1 MLLIKKTECSGKYMC
16 TRDVYTGFEF
26 LKSEH
31 IFILFKCFVHNF
43 FEEWK
48 DVFILKVVFCCD
60 LFFKNWVFKKEGG
73 STESMWPKRGFIKWS
88 CLTIW
93 GEGDQK
99 FQKNGHVVYV
109 WPLMI
114 IIWWLILILCKL
126 YSRLVYQAYQAASI
140 YSFFGN
146 WKSPKLTMHWLHA

>member
-1 MLLIKKTECSGKYMC
+1 MLLIKNTECSGKYMC
-16 TRDVYTGFEF
+16 TRDYRLWIIWKVNTFSFFLSVSYIIF
-26 LKSEH
+26 LKSEKMSS
-31 IFILFKCFVHNF
+31 F
-43 FEEWK
+43 WK
-48 DVFILKVVFCCD
+48 
-60 LFFKNWVFKKEGG
+60 LFFVVTCSLEIEFLKRRWVQ
-73 STESMWPKRGFIKWS
+73 SESMWPKRGFIKWS